1 MSYATD
7 LLAAKL
13 PALLDRCMGRMPST
27 AAIEARLD
35 AIVKQGETAQKQRQQ
50 IIDGLEAVRLAIV
63 AKGK

>member
-13 PALLDRCMGRMPST
+13 PTLLDRCMGRMPST

-35 AIVKQGETAQKQRQQ
+35 TIIRQQQQ

-63 AKGK
+63 TKGK